1 MIIGRLEM
9 DGHFHFAP
17 PLPAPLLQ
25 TVFGREGGDGH
36 TDATTSLNRV
46 QDEFL
51 VAAEFPADFEKKY
64 MRVSS
69 RARTLPP
76 LTPAQWLPKSATI
89 WFPHKRR
96 ALRAPWSPLRGEG
109 EAGGRFGA

>member
-1 MIIGRLEM
+1 MENAAIENYRAGRLSQRQVGEM
-9 DGHFHFAP
+9 LG
-17 PLPAPLLQ
+17 LNYWQ
-25 TVFGREGGDGH
+25 TEG
-36 TDATTSLNRV
+36 RV
-46 QDEFL
+46 QDEIL

-69 RARTLPP
+69 RVRTFPP
-76 LTPAQWLPKSATI
+76 LTPTQWLPKAATI

-109 EAGGRFGA
+109 AAGGRFGA